1 MPFWRAYLQCRFT
14 SLSRSGNR
22 EGLGKFHPAIALD
35 PPDDVVGRGIEVG
48 PPAMTVEFEFLAMRG
63 HRRHDGFRGSLSVF
77 EGRGGQNAAHD
88 HAGVHVPRL
97 RLKVELDGDA
107 VLARLVEQVVE
118 FAESLDGKWAGRFQ
132 KHLED
137 ARPVAPDQRISAP
150 CFHAIFPLPGSV
162 PGESPKRSN
171 ASGLLKLPRL

>member
-1 MPFWRAYLQCRFT
+1 MSCWTSPSTMKVGETWMPFWRAYLQCRFT

-77 EGRGGQNAAHD
+77 EGSQ
-88 HAGVHVPRL
+88 
-97 RLKVELDGDA
+97 VELVA
-107 VLARLVEQVVE
+107 VLDLTT
-118 FAESLDGKWAGRFQ
+118 
-132 KHLED
+132 
-137 ARPVAPDQRISAP
+137 
-150 CFHAIFPLPGSV
+150 
-162 PGESPKRSN
+162 
-171 ASGLLKLPRL
+171 

>member
-1 MPFWRAYLQCRFT
+1 MTDFAAVFPP
-14 SLSRSGNR
+14 SR
-22 EGLGKFHPAIALD
+22 
-35 PPDDVVGRGIEVG
+35 
-48 PPAMTVEFEFLAMRG
+48 VE
-63 HRRHDGFRGSLSVF
+63 
-77 EGRGGQNAAHD
+77 AA
-88 HAGVHVPRL
+88 RMQRTIT

-107 VLARLVEQVVE
+107 VLARLVAPVVE
-118 FAESLDGKWAGRFQ
+118 FAESLDGKWAGRFH